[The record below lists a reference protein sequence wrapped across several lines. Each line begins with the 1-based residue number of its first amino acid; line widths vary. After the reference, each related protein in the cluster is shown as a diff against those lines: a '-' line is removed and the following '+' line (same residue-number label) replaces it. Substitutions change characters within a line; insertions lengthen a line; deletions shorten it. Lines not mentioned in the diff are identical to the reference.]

1 MSLKSHLELGLP
13 FVLAVVACSPAST
26 SDTTATGGSNG
37 LGGSASTTGGSSTGG
52 TATGGTASGGA
63 ATGGVST
70 GGLNANGGSGPS
82 SGGATTGGVSASGG
96 SSGGS
101 SAGNAQGGG
110 ATGGSA
116 ATGGNAM
123 TGGVGG
129 GKAGTGGTSA
139 GGKSTGGG
147 GTGGAT
153 TGGTNAGGSTPTG
166 PSNLPVPPGASDV
179 AKPSGTPGNITVL
192 NWAGFKAA
200 VSYSFDDSNS
210 TQIQH
215 YAEMNALGVR
225 FTYYMWTG
233 KTDAS
238 NSIWTTAVK
247 DGHEIGNHTKS
258 HSSNGTTDDIT
269 AATDFIKQKYGVE
282 PYTMAAPNGAAV
294 YTGLAK
300 PLFLINRGVGNGLI
314 GAGTADNS
322 DAYTLP
328 TYIPPTGASTS
339 AFNQQVDDAR
349 TAGKW
354 RTMCIHGFQ
363 GGNDGAYQPVPFD
376 QFIASVQH
384 AKSFGDVWIDSIV
397 NVGAYWQGQKAF
409 AQATSATSGSDKT
422 WTWKLPAHFPP
433 GRYLRVKVDG
443 GTLKQNGQALSW
455 DGHGYY
461 EIALDA
467 LSVTLSP

>member
-1 MSLKSHLELGLP
+1 MAQTLKRALITGITGQDGSYLSEHLLSLGYEVHGIVRRVALEDARHRLSRLAGVLDRIHLHAASLESFASLYQVMAKVKPDELYH
-13 FVLAVVACSPAST
+13 LA
-26 SDTTATGGSNG
+26 
-37 LGGSASTTGGSSTGG
+37 
-52 TATGGTASGGA
+52 
-63 ATGGVST
+63 
-70 GGLNANGGSGPS
+70 
-82 SGGATTGGVSASGG
+82 
-96 SSGGS
+96 
-101 SAGNAQGGG
+101 AQ
-110 ATGGSA
+110 S
-116 ATGGNAM
+116 
-123 TGGVGG
+123 
-129 GKAGTGGTSA
+129 
-139 GGKSTGGG
+139 
-147 GTGGAT
+147 
-153 TGGTNAGGSTPTG
+153 
-166 PSNLPVPPGASDV
+166 
-179 AKPSGTPGNITVL
+179 
-192 NWAGFKAA
+192 F

-225 FTYYMWTG
+225 FTFYMWTG

-238 NSIWTTAVK
+238 NSIWATAVK

-269 AATDFIKQKYGVE
+269 AATDFIKQKYGVDA
-282 PYTMAAPNGAAV
+282 YTMAAPNGAPV
-294 YTGLAK
+294 YTNLAK

-314 GAGTADNS
+314 GAGTSDNS

-349 TAGKW
+349 SAGKW

-384 AKSFGDVWIDSIV
+384 AKSLGDVWIDSIA
-397 NVGAYWQGQKAF
+397 NVGAYWQGQKAV
-409 AQATSATSGSDKT
+409 AQATSTTSGSDKT
-422 WTWKLPAHFPP
+422 FTWKLPAHFPP

-443 GTLKQNGQALSW
+443 GTLKQNGQALTW
-455 DGHGYY
+455 DSHGYY

-467 LSVTLSP
+467 LSATLSP

>member
-1 MSLKSHLELGLP
+1 MRLKSRLELGLP
-13 FVLAVVACSPAST
+13 FVLSIVACSPAST
-26 SDTTATGGSNG
+26 SDTTATGGANG
-37 LGGSASTTGGSSTGG
+37 LGGSVSTTGGTSTGGLATGG
-52 TATGGTASGGA
+52 TATGG
-63 ATGGVST
+63 V
-70 GGLNANGGSGPS
+70 
-82 SGGATTGGVSASGG
+82 TTGGVSSGGLNTGGTGPIVTGGISSATGGTSSSGG
-96 SSGGS
+96 SSGG
-101 SAGNAQGGG
+101 NAQGGSG
-110 ATGGSA
+110 TGGNV
-116 ATGGNAM
+116 ATGGNAT
-123 TGGVGG
+123 TGGIGG
-129 GKAGTGGTSA
+129 GKAGTGGNSS
-139 GGKSTGGG
+139 GGKSTGGA
-147 GTGGAT
+147 GGAA
-153 TGGTNAGGSTPTG
+153 TGGTSAGGTTSSG
-166 PSNLPVPPGASDV
+166 ASKLPVPPGASDV
-179 AKPSGTPGNITVL
+179 PKPSGTPGNITVL

-225 FTYYMWTG
+225 FTFYMWTG

-238 NSIWTTAVK
+238 NSIWATAVK

-269 AATDFIKQKYGVE
+269 AATDFIKQKYGVDA
-282 PYTMAAPNGAAV
+282 YTMAAPNGAPV
-294 YTGLAK
+294 YTNLAK

-314 GAGTADNS
+314 GAGTSDNS

-349 TAGKW
+349 SAGKW

-384 AKSFGDVWIDSIV
+384 AKSLGDVWIDSIA
-397 NVGAYWQGQKAF
+397 NVGAYWQGQKAV
-409 AQATSATSGSDKT
+409 AQATSTTSGSDKT
-422 WTWKLPAHFPP
+422 FTWKLPAHFPP

-443 GTLKQNGQALSW
+443 GTLKQNGQALTW
-455 DGHGYY
+455 DSHGYY

-467 LSVTLSP
+467 LSATLSP